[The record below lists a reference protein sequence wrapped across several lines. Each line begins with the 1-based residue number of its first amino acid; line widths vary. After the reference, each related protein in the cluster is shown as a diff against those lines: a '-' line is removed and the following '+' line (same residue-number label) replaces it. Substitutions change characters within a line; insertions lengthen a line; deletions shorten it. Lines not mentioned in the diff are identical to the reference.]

1 MESIDALEN
10 FNSSVE
16 LWGCDPT
23 EKIVN
28 VWADEIGI
36 TVWKRDVNRG
46 IEVEKVEFSP
56 YLWACSSVGKFL
68 AIAGNYKFRELN
80 GNNYYD
86 SLIYTP
92 TFKELIALSNNI
104 ASSLNMRN
112 GNRLC
117 GQMFIN
123 DCVNL
128 YLMESGRTLYKGL
141 QFKDLLRLDI
151 AVITTKGN
159 WANLGLYTE
168 ETVQAVSLHTSCG
181 KDYLLRLEDFKNEK
195 ELWQKFVSLILE
207 IDPDILCA
215 HCLFDDVLPY
225 IKARAKVN
233 KVKLSIGRPQGSTK
247 ASQLEATERKTFMQL
262 AGKRYDYHNWEVRGR
277 DCVDTLILARLRD
290 VSNRELEIFSL
301 FEVAE
306 SLDIKF
312 ECSNNTEELAC
323 LSSKVCDLLL
333 PPFFMQAQI
342 FPYSLQNT
350 ILRGNATK
358 INSLF
363 LRNYLLRGESVAEKP
378 EPASYTGAVAGQS
391 ESGLIKNVMHCDVQ
405 SLYPSIMLTFNYGP
419 QSDTLE
425 IFLKMLATLR
435 RFRLQAKKL
444 HRHYLQKEIKD
455 SEKINFYHNLQNT
468 FKILINSF
476 YGYLGF
482 SQGNFADF
490 NRASQVTAKGREILE
505 NILQLLQE
513 KNCRIIEY
521 DTDGVYF
528 TAPAGIIED
537 PRAREEIVNHINT
550 NLPQGINV
558 DFDGFY
564 KAMYA
569 HTTKNYA
576 LATFDGQVSFS
587 GATFRSRTREVF
599 LREALQTITTLALFD
614 RSDEIV
620 AYIAT
625 LKEKISNHEL
635 SIDKL
640 CKTEILNDSTD
651 NYLRKISASSRN
663 RSAAY
668 EVALRSSRTYKAG
681 QAVSYYITGTK
692 KTVKA
697 FEVAK
702 ATEEYDPQHPDENIK
717 YYIGKLESFLEQFTM

>member
-1 MESIDALEN
+1 MDN
-10 FNSSVE
+10 FGDNVE
-16 LWGCDPT
+16 LWGGDLA
-23 EKIVN
+23 EKVVN
-28 VWADEIGI
+28 VWANEKGLTI
-36 TVWKRDVNRG
+36 WKRDGERKVTA
-46 IEVEKVEFSP
+46 EEVEFSP
-56 YLWACSSVGKFL
+56 YLWVRSSVGKFL
-68 AIAGNYKFRELN
+68 ALAGGYKLRKLR
-80 GNNYYD
+80 GSNYYD
-86 SLIYTP
+86 TLVYVP
-92 TFKELIALSNNI
+92 TFKELATLSNNI
-104 ASSLNMRN
+104 ASSVKIRN

-128 YLMESGRTLYKGL
+128 YLMESGRTMYKGM
-141 QFKDLLRLDI
+141 QFEELLRLDL
-151 AVITTKGN
+151 AVITTEGN
-159 WANLGLYTE
+159 WQNLGLYTDE
-168 ETVQAVSLHTSCG
+168 VVQAVSLQTSDG
-181 KDYLLRLEDFKNEK
+181 NSYLLRLDDFVNEK
-195 ELWQKFVSLILE
+195 ELWQKFVTLIVE

-215 HCLFDDVLPY
+215 HCLFDDLLPY
-225 IKARAKVN
+225 IKARSKVN
-233 KVKLSIGRPQGSTK
+233 KVKLAIGRSQGSTK
-247 ASQLEATERKTFMQL
+247 ASQLEPSERKTFMQL
-262 AGKRYDYHNWEVRGR
+262 AGKRYDYRNWEVRGR
-277 DCVDTLILARLRD
+277 DCVDTLVLARLRD
-290 VSNRELEIFSL
+290 VSNRELETFSL

-306 SLDIKF
+306 SLDIEFKH
-312 ECSNNTEELAC
+312 SDNVVELAH

-333 PPFFMQAQI
+333 PPFFIQAKI

-363 LRNYLLRGESVAEKP
+363 LRNYLLQGESVAEKP
-378 EPASYTGAVAGQS
+378 EPTSYAGAIAGQS

-405 SLYPSIMLTFNYGP
+405 SLYPSVMLTFNYGP
-419 QSDTLE
+419 EGDTLQ

-435 RFRLQAKKL
+435 QFRLQAKTL
-444 HRHYLQKEIKD
+444 QRHYEQQESKD
-455 SEKINFYHNLQNT
+455 LAKINFYHNLQNT

-505 NILQLLQE
+505 KILKLLQE
-513 KNCRIIEY
+513 QNCQIIEY

-528 TAPAGIIED
+528 TAPVKIIED
-537 PRAREEIVNHINT
+537 PQARKDIIDHIND
-550 NLPQGINV
+550 NLPQGIDV

-576 LATFDGQVSFS
+576 LATFDSQVTFS

-599 LREALQTITTLALFD
+599 LRETLQTVITLILND
-614 RSDEIV
+614 RMDEVANYINEIKSEIV
-620 AYIAT
+620 
-625 LKEKISNHEL
+625 NHQIPIE
-635 SIDKL
+635 KL

-681 QAVSYYITGTK
+681 QVVSYYITGTK

-697 FEVAK
+697 FETAK
-702 ATEEYDPQHPDENIK
+702 SIEEYDPQHPDENVK
-717 YYIGKLESFLEQFTM
+717 YYVGKLESFLEQFAIIAHS